1 MIAVTYPGLYK
12 TAPDREI
19 GSWDELKKILSEHRE
34 NGDKER
40 APMWSPVSLAAGGTR
55 KNAAVVAVNALVVD
69 VDGGTAY
76 ATAKKKLEGKEWIAY
91 STFSHSAEEERFHIV
106 IRLSEP
112 VGGGEWAQRYDELR
126 KDFGF
131 GDILRAP
138 CHSYFLPQHRPGS
151 EWFVEEGK

>member
-40 APMWSPVSLAAGGTR
+40 APMWSPVSLALGGTR

-76 ATAKKKLEGKEWIAY
+76 ATAKKKLAGK
-91 STFSHSAEEERFHIV
+91 
-106 IRLSEP
+106 
-112 VGGGEWAQRYDELR
+112 
-126 KDFGF
+126 
-131 GDILRAP
+131 
-138 CHSYFLPQHRPGS
+138 
-151 EWFVEEGK
+151 